1 MGCMGEQTLQKG
13 MLEYLVQDH
22 AEFEKM
28 YILYI
33 AMTYIWKTQFKRK
46 TEKIEKLKIHTFL
59 LTSGTIHWIL

>member
-1 MGCMGEQTLQKG
+1 